1 MNSVTKRDSQSE
13 VGVPEED
20 APTPRCRLGRRK
32 ALVAASG
39 AAIVLLI
46 MLGVLYSFGTPQTPS
61 SAGARP
67 AGAGAGISDS
77 SAGANSPAAGYA
89 ERVDPGA
96 LAPPADP
103 ASPLAIEIPGCV
115 CHSEDPALVK
125 SHSEYRMN
133 QCAGCHIAGV
143 SMGR

>member
-1 MNSVTKRDSQSE
+1 MSSVTEPDSRRS
-13 VGVPEED
+13 VGPPEGD
-20 APTPRCRLGRRK
+20 APTPRSRLGRRN
-32 ALVAASG
+32 ALVAALG

-89 ERVDPGA
+89 EKVDPGA
-96 LAPPADP
+96 QAPPADLT
-103 ASPLAIEIPGCV
+103 SPLAIEIPGCV